1 MIGQKLPEVQEFLR
15 EAEIDGWLVYD
26 FRGTNPFAARVFGHR
41 GTLLTRRWFL
51 WIPARGEPQVLVH
64 DIEFGSFPRA
74 GYALHKYNSRQT
86 LLQQLRNLLSAARRV
101 AMEYSPNGNIP
112 YVSRVDGGTLELIR
126 SLGVEVVSSGDVLQ
140 LFLIWTPEQ
149 LANHLKAAEVL
160 TRTKDAALELLVQ
173 HIARREPIDE
183 YRLQQYMNR
192 LIAEQGMDPDHPP
205 IVGFGP
211 GAGDPHYVPS
221 ASRSKT
227 LEPGDAILMD
237 LWCKVPGDNPFADIT
252 WMAFYG
258 SPSPEFLQAF
268 KTVLAARDT
277 GVELLQNRLSAG
289 QAVRGNEVD
298 RVVREVLINGGFAAN
313 LKHRTGHSLGIQTVH
328 GEAVHFD
335 DFETL
340 DERAVLPGLGFTI
353 EPGVYF
359 PEYGVRSEI
368 NVYSTATG
376 IEITTAR
383 QTGLDV
389 LG

>member
-1 MIGQKLPEVQEFLR
+1 MIGQKLPEVQELLR
-15 EAEIDGWLVYD
+15 ETEIDGWLVYD

-86 LLQQLRNLLSAARRV
+86 LLQQLRNLLGAARRV

-140 LFLIWTPEQ
+140 LFLTWTPEQ

-192 LIAEQGMDPDHPP
+192 FIAEQGMDPDHPP

-383 QTGLDV
+383 QTELDV

>member
-86 LLQQLRNLLSAARRV
+86 LLQQLRNLLGAARRV
-101 AMEYSPNGNIP
+101 VMEYSPNCNIP

-192 LIAEQGMDPDHPP
+192 FIAEQGMDPDHPP

-383 QTGLDV
+383 QTELDV

>member
-1 MIGQKLPEVQEFLR
+1 MIGQKLPEVQELLR
-15 EAEIDGWLVYD
+15 ETEIDGWLVYD

-86 LLQQLRNLLSAARRV
+86 LLQQLRNLLGAARRV
-101 AMEYSPNGNIP
+101 AMEYSPNANIP

-140 LFLIWTPEQ
+140 LFLTWTPEQ

-160 TRTKDAALELLVQ
+160 TRTKDAALELLGQ

-192 LIAEQGMDPDHPP
+192 FIAEQGMDPDHPP

-383 QTGLDV
+383 QTELDV